1 MAAEKDGDIPAL
13 GQPETSSGVHL
24 SFPFLG
30 KRSPAKPQ
38 ELLPWPVLST
48 PSSLSL
54 GSLLRRSP
62 GTCKPGRV
70 VGWRWRGPLQEGECL
85 GKGKRPSQRF

>member
-1 MAAEKDGDIPAL
+1 MAAEKDDDIPAL
-13 GQPETSSGVHL
+13 GQLGISSGVHF
-24 SFPFLG
+24 SFPFFG

-38 ELLPWPVLST
+38 ELPPWPVLST

-54 GSLLRRSP
+54 GSLLRKSP

-70 VGWRWRGPLQEGECL
+70 VGWRWRGSLQDGGCL
-85 GKGKRPSQRF
+85 EKGKRPSQRF